1 VRERLGTLQDRVPP
15 LPFSEIREIV
25 ESELGE
31 PLGVRFQ
38 RFEPTALGAA
48 SIAQA
53 HRAWLHGGEPVVVK
67 VQYPWL
73 AGSVRTDLAVL
84 RGMMRIFAWAR
95 REQLDRRQL
104 FAEFSAGVHA
114 ELDFEREADV
124 ADEVSANLAG
134 DASVVVPRVYR
145 SHSSRRVLVM
155 AYHPAVRISD
165 QEGLQRLG
173 VRADDVLE
181 ILARAYAKQVF
192 VDGIFHADPHPG
204 NLFVLDEPDAA
215 RRPRVLFVDFGLS
228 RRLTEELRGELRR
241 GVYALLSGDPQ
252 AFLEGMERMHMIAAG
267 ARAGVEGAVTA
278 MFERIRSEASS
289 PLALGGDRVLA
300 LKDEAKLLLETT
312 PGLQLPTDLLLY
324 AKTLS
329 YLFGLGTLLAP
340 EVDLMRLSVPYL
352 LRFLAEKPAE
362 PGPPSARIRG
372 GADPATDAGP
382 GPG

>member
-1 VRERLGTLQDRVPP
+1 
-15 LPFSEIREIV
+15 
-25 ESELGE
+25 
-31 PLGVRFQ
+31 
-38 RFEPTALGAA
+38 
-48 SIAQA
+48 
-53 HRAWLHGGEPVVVK
+53 
-67 VQYPWL
+67 
-73 AGSVRTDLAVL
+73 
-84 RGMMRIFAWAR
+84 
-95 REQLDRRQL
+95 
-104 FAEFSAGVHA
+104 
-114 ELDFEREADV
+114 
-124 ADEVSANLAG
+124 
-134 DASVVVPRVYR
+134 
-145 SHSSRRVLVM
+145 
-155 AYHPAVRISD
+155 
-165 QEGLQRLG
+165 

-192 VDGIFHADPHPG
+192 VDGVFHADPHPG

-228 RRLTEELRGELRR
+228 RRLTKELRGELRR
-241 GVYALLSGDPQ
+241 GVYALLSGDPH
-252 AFLEGMERMHMIAAG
+252 AFLEGMERMHMIAPG